1 MSRPNTKRKQEPG
14 SNLVDALGSFN
25 RTVSN
30 LGSSYEELKQ
40 NIQELNVQISE
51 KNKQLEENL
60 FEVNRLR
67 WFFDSI
73 LNSMSNGVIVVDTS
87 GRIALFNREA
97 EELTGF
103 HADNVVGKPYSDIF
117 GKRVSER
124 FSPLYTLSEGDA
136 LSQEEKE
143 IETKSGQAVPVRYS
157 TALVRD
163 SQDRTLGAVEVF
175 SDLTG
180 LKRLEKEMQ
189 VIKTQAALN
198 EMALL
203 VAHEIRNPLGGIRGY
218 VDLISESMKQSDPR
232 KSMID
237 QILESIVRLDEIV
250 STFQMYARPVKPRFV
265 ETNIDGFMNDV
276 VSFFESSQD
285 LKKKSIQLSLK
296 PETKDGPIQASIDPV
311 LLEQA
316 LLAVLDNAVKSMKE
330 GGIIRVEYSR
340 ERPLKKNEKEAIV
353 FSITDSGTG
362 MDPEVLKKAFKPFFT
377 TREKGLGLGLALA
390 KNFVSLHHG
399 EIFAKS
405 EEGLG
410 STITLTI
417 PIL

>member
-1 MSRPNTKRKQEPG
+1 MGQTNTSKREKTG
-14 SNLVDALGSFN
+14 SGLVDALGSFN
-25 RTVSN
+25 KTVSN

-40 NIQELNVQISE
+40 NIQALNVEISE
-51 KNKQLEENL
+51 KNKQLEESL
-60 FEVNRLR
+60 YEVNRLR

-73 LNSMSNGVIVVDTS
+73 LNSMTNGVIVVDTS
-87 GRIALFNREA
+87 GRIALINRGAEA
-97 EELTGF
+97 LTGF
-103 HADNVVGKPYSDIF
+103 QADEILGKPYADVF
-117 GKRVSER
+117 GKKVSER
-124 FSPLYTLSEGDA
+124 FSPLYTLSEGNA
-136 LSQEEKE
+136 LSHEEKE
-143 IETKSGQAVPVRYS
+143 IDTKTGNVISVRYS

-163 SQDRTLGAVEVF
+163 NQDRTLGAVEVF

-218 VDLISESMKQSDPR
+218 VDLIAESMEGDDPR
-232 KSMID
+232 KQMIE

-265 ETNIDGFMNDV
+265 ETDIEEFLKEV
-276 VSFFESSQD
+276 ISFFENNMN
-285 LKKKSIQLSLK
+285 LEKKSIQLVLK
-296 PETKDGPIQASIDPV
+296 SEKNEDPLAAEIDPV

-316 LLAVLDNAVKSMKE
+316 LLAVLDNAVKAMKK
-330 GGIIRVEYSR
+330 GGTIHVEWSQ
-340 ERPLKKNEKEAIV
+340 ERSINKRKKDKMT
-353 FSITDSGTG
+353 FSISDSGVG
-362 MDPEVLKKAFKPFFT
+362 MEKDVLQKAFKPFFT

-399 EIFAKS
+399 EMFAES
-405 EEGLG
+405 EAGIG

-417 PIL
+417 PIV